1 MESSSKSQL
10 ELGLGCKSLELS
22 LEHGRP
28 EAGSAEHTVPRAQS
42 REGSAKALEERSLTI
57 PFLALGFPS
66 LQGQFQTC
74 LLQNPSSE
82 IAGTMTTRSKQLLLL
97 PLTGAGVGP
106 AQHLAHRHFGSA
118 LLWVILLSTGDW
130 SSNPGDQSGTR
141 TGLARCS
148 QLASHCS
155 GLPTMAHVFLLPLR
169 AAWSAPPR
177 VIHSWGPARR
187 SLEPLL
193 ALSASLHW
201 TNSYASLNKQSRSS
215 PPRSLPRSLQGCHC
229 PLPDR
234 GGASRWLDLCLGLK

>member
-57 PFLALGFPS
+57 SFLALGFPS

-97 PLTGAGVGP
+97 PLTGARAGP
-106 AQHLAHRHFGSA
+106 AQHLAHGHFGSA
-118 LLWVILLSTGDW
+118 LLGLPCCLQETEAQIQVPGQAHGACTLQPAGLPLLWPPHHGPRVPPPTQSSLECPTQGD
-130 SSNPGDQSGTR
+130 
-141 TGLARCS
+141 S
-148 QLASHCS
+148 QL
-155 GLPTMAHVFLLPLR
+155 
-169 AAWSAPPR
+169 
-177 VIHSWGPARR
+177 GP
-187 SLEPLL
+187 
-193 ALSASLHW
+193 
-201 TNSYASLNKQSRSS
+201 SS
-215 PPRSLPRSLQGCHC
+215 QV
-229 PLPDR
+229 
-234 GGASRWLDLCLGLK
+234 A